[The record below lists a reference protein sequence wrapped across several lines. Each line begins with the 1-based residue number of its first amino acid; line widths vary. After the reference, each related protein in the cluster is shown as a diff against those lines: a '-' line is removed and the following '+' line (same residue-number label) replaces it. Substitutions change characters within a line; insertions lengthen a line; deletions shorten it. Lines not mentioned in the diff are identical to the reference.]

1 MDTLVF
7 HTEADRIED
16 NLLQSI
22 KAYFGNMR
30 VEISVKA
37 EKQSLSELI
46 ERNRASRTSYFFEG
60 DSFDKIATKMLN
72 DETVDFEPYKQE
84 KR

>member
-7 HTEADRIED
+7 HTEADKIED

-22 KAYFGNMR
+22 KAYFGNIR

-46 ERNRASRTSYFFEG
+46 ERNRTSKISYVFEG
-60 DSFDKIATKMLN
+60 DSFDEVATKILN
-72 DETVDFEPYKQE
+72 DEPVNFEAYKQE
-84 KR
+84 KP

>member
-30 VEISVKA
+30 VEISVKP
-37 EKQSLSELI
+37 EKKSLSELI
-46 ERNRASRTSYFFEG
+46 EQNRNSKISYIFEG
-60 DSFDKIATKMLN
+60 DSFDEVASKILN
-72 DETVDFEPYKQE
+72 DEPVDFEPYKQE
-84 KR
+84 KP